1 MPVGAGAGEC
11 GVARDVHQVGQER
24 VARLARRPFELT
36 QGMLS
41 ARASRKQ
48 SVPDGKRAEH
58 RQALVI
64 VGQGVH
70 QLGEKFKG
78 MSVRFQVHSGGRR
91 GGASL
96 AEHGGVVLE
105 IRQERFAGGDRH
117 GPARLLPDFV

>member
-11 GVARDVHQVGQER
+11 VVARDVHQVGQER

-78 MSVRFQVHSGGRR
+78 MSVRFQVHSGAARR
-91 GGASL
+91 RIAGGAWWRGL
-96 AEHGGVVLE
+96 
-105 IRQERFAGGDRH
+105 GDTPGTVR
-117 GPARLLPDFV
+117 GWGSSWASTPPT